1 MAHWAE
7 FSVTGFTLF
16 MFMLL
21 TALLLNR
28 LVLLLSIQD
37 AILIGMSYNE
47 GITVHKRETDG
58 GETVDITCSNCGR
71 GPITGVR
78 YMCG

>member
-1 MAHWAE
+1 
-7 FSVTGFTLF
+7 
-16 MFMLL
+16 MLR
-21 TALLLNR
+21 TVLLLHR
-28 LVLLLSIQD
+28 LVLLLFLQD

-71 GPITGVR
+71 GPITGAR